1 MLFKLTWRK
10 GLGPYRVN
18 ASTATT
24 SSAAPQPLCPG
35 AQKSCLWS
43 RTKSC
48 QCSPASQGSS
58 GERRES
64 FSHRFIFLHLFIATA
79 KSFTLMIKAAVWA
92 AQRWATWGWTPGRA
106 LTGGGRTAGL
116 QSSPCNHRPGMHH
129 FGTEEMLFL
138 NTSLSTCRGTTC
150 ATYAHICIHS
160 KHLHTK
166 NSYSNLFSWY
176 SYDDIWLKING
187 YFGRKLPWKQNVSL
201 FHCFKVWENHFYLSL
216 PGQVWNYAWSS
227 EVSHQLQLS

>member
-1 MLFKLTWRK
+1 MLFKLTWHK

-18 ASTATT
+18 ASTGTT

-58 GERRES
+58 GERGES

-79 KSFTLMIKAAVWA
+79 KSFSLIIKTAVWA
-92 AQRWATWGWTPGRA
+92 AQRWAMWGWTPGRV

-116 QSSPCNHRPGMHH
+116 RCISMQSQPWDAPFWYRRNAV
-129 FGTEEMLFL
+129 F
-138 NTSLSTCRGTTC
+138 
-150 ATYAHICIHS
+150 
-160 KHLHTK
+160 KHLSV
-166 NSYSNLFSWY
+166 N
-176 SYDDIWLKING
+176 I
-187 YFGRKLPWKQNVSL
+187 
-201 FHCFKVWENHFYLSL
+201 
-216 PGQVWNYAWSS
+216 
-227 EVSHQLQLS
+227 